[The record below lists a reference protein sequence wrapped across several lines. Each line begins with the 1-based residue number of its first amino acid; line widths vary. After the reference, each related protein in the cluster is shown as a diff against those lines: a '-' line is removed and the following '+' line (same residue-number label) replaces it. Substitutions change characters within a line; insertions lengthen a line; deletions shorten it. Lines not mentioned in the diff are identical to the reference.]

1 MGQTL
6 TRTSYIKILQLHW
19 IVLKQKYGEIVGS
32 WNNCCAIIVL
42 HTNGHSLSV
51 DSLYSC
57 ENEEVLVNGVDKFK
71 HVKLNT
77 TVYFYG
83 NTYDQLYVSVN
94 HFCFNE
100 IEYLF

>member
-1 MGQTL
+1 MVKLWVAG
-6 TRTSYIKILQLHW
+6 IIAVQL
-19 IVLKQKYGEIVGS
+19 L
-32 WNNCCAIIVL
+32 CC
-42 HTNGHSLSV
+42 TPTGHSLSI